1 MIHMLHYTICCHGG
15 RWNGLVF
22 NDLFEICDVGFR
34 KIDAE
39 VRPGENYVQLLAGH
53 CGEQRS

>member
-1 MIHMLHYTICCHGG
+1 MLHYTICCHGG